1 MGSNPTR
8 PASTHADGFVQAE
21 PTIRSSACAVKILSY
36 LVKLEKDGYHPQTIS
51 SNSRI
56 LRLLDKNCRLED
68 PEGSGSS

>member
-1 MGSNPTR
+1 
-8 PASTHADGFVQAE
+8 
-21 PTIRSSACAVKILSY
+21 
-36 LVKLEKDGYHPQTIS
+36 VKLEKDGYHPQTIS